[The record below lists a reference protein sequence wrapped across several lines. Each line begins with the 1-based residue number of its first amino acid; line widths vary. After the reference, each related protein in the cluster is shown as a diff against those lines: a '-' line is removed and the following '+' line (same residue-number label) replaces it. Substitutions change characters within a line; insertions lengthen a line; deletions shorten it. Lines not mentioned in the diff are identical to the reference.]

1 MGTFQSLRAQLEEQE
16 WPNVYL
22 FKFIVPNDNHHLAQ
36 VTALF
41 DSNSEISYHHSGT
54 GKYVSVSAKEVMLSA
69 ADIIAVY
76 ERAALI
82 PGIISL

>member
-1 MGTFQSLRAQLEEQE
+1 MRTFDALKAQLEQQD
-16 WPNVYL
+16 WPNLYM

-41 DSNSEISYHHSGT
+41 NANSEISYHHSGN
-54 GKYVSVSAKEVMLSA
+54 GKYVSLSAKEIMLSA
-69 ADIIAVY
+69 DDIIAVY

>member
-1 MGTFQSLRAQLEEQE
+1 MGTFDALKAQLEQQD
-16 WPNVYL
+16 WPNLYM
-22 FKFIVPNDNHHLAQ
+22 FKFIVPNNNHHLAQ

-41 DSNSEISYHHSGT
+41 NANSEISYHHSGN
-54 GKYVSVSAKEVMLSA
+54 GKYVSLSAKEIMLSA
-69 ADIIAVY
+69 DDIIAVY

>member
-1 MGTFQSLRAQLEEQE
+1 MGTFDALKAQLEQQD
-16 WPNVYL
+16 WPNLYM

-41 DSNSEISYHHSGT
+41 NANSEISYHHSGN
-54 GKYVSVSAKEVMLSA
+54 GKYVSLSAKEIMLSA
-69 ADIIAVY
+69 EYIIAVY

>member
-1 MGTFQSLRAQLEEQE
+1 MGTFDALQAQLEQQE
-16 WPNVYL
+16 WPNIYL

-41 DSNSEISYHHSGT
+41 DANSEITYHQSGN
-54 GKYVSVSAKEVMLSA
+54 GKYVSISAKEVMLSA
-69 ADIIAVY
+69 TDIISVY

>member
-1 MGTFQSLRAQLEEQE
+1 MGTFDALKAQLELQE
-16 WPNVYL
+16 WPNIYL
-22 FKFIVPNDNHHLAQ
+22 FKFIVPNDNYHLAQ

-41 DSNSEISYHHSGT
+41 DINSEISYHHSGS
-54 GKYVSVSAKEVMLSA
+54 GKYVSLSAKEVMLSPD
-69 ADIIAVY
+69 DIIAVY

>member
-1 MGTFQSLRAQLEEQE
+1 
-16 WPNVYL
+16 
-22 FKFIVPNDNHHLAQ
+22 LAQ

-41 DSNSEISYHHSGT
+41 DANSEITYHHSGN
-54 GKYVSVSAKEVMLSA
+54 GKYVSLSAKEVMLSA
-69 ADIIAVY
+69 TDIISVY

>member
-1 MGTFQSLRAQLEEQE
+1 MKEFDALRVQLELLE

-22 FKFIVPNDNHHLAQ
+22 FKFIVPNDNQHLAQ

-41 DSNSEISYHHSGT
+41 DINSEISYHHSGT
-54 GKYVSVSAKEVMLSA
+54 GKYVSLSAKEVMLSA

>member
-1 MGTFQSLRAQLEEQE
+1 MGTFDALKAQLEQQE
-16 WPNVYL
+16 WPNLYL
-22 FKFIVPNDNHHLAQ
+22 FKFIVPNDNQHLAQ

-41 DSNSEISYHHSGT
+41 NANSEISYHHSEN
-54 GKYVSVSAKEVMLSA
+54 GKYVSLSAKEVMLSA

>member
-1 MGTFQSLRAQLEEQE
+1 MGTFDALKAQLEQQD
-16 WPNVYL
+16 WPNLYM

-41 DSNSEISYHHSGT
+41 NANSEISYHHSGN
-54 GKYVSVSAKEVMLSA
+54 GKYVSLSAKEIMLSA
-69 ADIIAVY
+69 DDIIAVY

>member
-1 MGTFQSLRAQLEEQE
+1 MGSFDALRAQLEQQE
-16 WPNVYL
+16 WPNLYM

-41 DSNSEISYHHSGT
+41 NANSEISYHHSGKGT
-54 GKYVSVSAKEVMLSA
+54 YVSLSAKEVMLSA
-69 ADIIAVY
+69 DDIIAVY

>member
-1 MGTFQSLRAQLEEQE
+1 MGTFDALKAQLEQQD
-16 WPNVYL
+16 WPNLYM

-41 DSNSEISYHHSGT
+41 NANSEISYHHSGT
-54 GKYVSVSAKEVMLSA
+54 GKYVSLSAKEIMLSA
-69 ADIIAVY
+69 DDIIAVY

>member
-1 MGTFQSLRAQLEEQE
+1 MGTFESLRAQLEEQE

-22 FKFIVPNDNHHLAQ
+22 FKFIVPNDNQHLAQ

-41 DSNSEISYHHSGT
+41 DTNSEISYHHSGT

-76 ERAALI
+76 ERASLI